1 MAHAPRNGQSVV
13 PWLLVAVFLA
23 VGLVYV
29 GVLVG
34 LVLVF
39 GLPTSAAGRVLA
51 VILIGTLGSVAA
63 MAVSRLTRKARR

>member
-1 MAHAPRNGQSVV
+1 MAHAPRSGQSVV

-63 MAVSRLTRKARR
+63 MAVSRLTRKAGR